1 MGMNEVGRYR
11 EYAANCLNIAQN
23 TADPNAKLTLLDMA
37 QVWIVLAEEAERNGG
52 LRLNPMTRKSS
63 TRPGNPPPT

>member
-37 QVWIVLAEEAERNGG
+37 QVWIVLAQEAERNGE
-52 LRLNPMTRKSS
+52 LRPDPVTRKSS
-63 TRPGNPPPT
+63 AKSSNSPPT